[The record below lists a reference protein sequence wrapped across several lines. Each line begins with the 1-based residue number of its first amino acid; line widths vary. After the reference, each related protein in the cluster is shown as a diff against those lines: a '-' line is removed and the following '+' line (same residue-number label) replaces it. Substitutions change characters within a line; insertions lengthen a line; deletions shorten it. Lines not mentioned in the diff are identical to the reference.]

1 LKKVLVLAFLG
12 FLLVQLLAIFVGVQF
27 VELIKQGQLEPLV
40 SNPADPANAAIFFAY
55 IVFGALV
62 LLFILKYYKGRKLFL
77 IAELLLFFTAFQVL
91 AMLFMDEIAATA
103 IGAVVVAARLWKP
116 RLRNYLLLVTAG
128 VVGAL
133 LGANF
138 DLLPAA
144 ILALLLSGYDVVAVF
159 YTKHMVT
166 LAKELSGR
174 DAAFSVT
181 FSTAPPGEKRAP
193 SPDAKAV
200 KTKLESLELG
210 TGDLVIP
217 AFLTTAALKLP
228 GKGLFVAGQWISG
241 AAIAA
246 LVGALAGM
254 VVLFILLERKRGY
267 WPALPPLVVTSLVA
281 LGFYLII

>member
-1 LKKVLVLAFLG
+1 MKKVLALAFLG
-12 FLLVQLLAIFVGVQF
+12 FLFVQLLAIFVGAQF

-40 SNPADPANAAIFFAY
+40 SNPSDPANAGIFFAY
-55 IVFGALV
+55 IVVGALV
-62 LLFILKYYKGRKLFL
+62 LLFVLKYYKGRKLFL

-91 AMLFMDEIAATA
+91 AMLFVNEIAATA

-138 DLLPAA
+138 DLLPAV
-144 ILALLLSGYDVVAVF
+144 ILALLLSGYDVIAVF

-181 FSTAPPGEKRAP
+181 FSTAPPGAKRP
-193 SPDAKAV
+193 SPGAKAV
-200 KTKLESLELG
+200 KTKVESLELG

-228 GKGLFVAGQWISG
+228 GKGMFFAGQWISG
-241 AAIAA
+241 AAVAA
-246 LVGALAGM
+246 VIGALGGM
-254 VVLFILLERKRGY
+254 VVLFILLERKKGY
-267 WPALPPLVVTSLVA
+267 WPALPPLVLTSLVA
-281 LGFYLII
+281 IAAYLLI